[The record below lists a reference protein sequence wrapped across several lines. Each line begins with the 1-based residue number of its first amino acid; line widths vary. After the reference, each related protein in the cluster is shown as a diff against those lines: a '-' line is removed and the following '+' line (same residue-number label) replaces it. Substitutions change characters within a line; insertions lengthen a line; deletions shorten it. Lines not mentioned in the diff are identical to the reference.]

1 MFTMKNRSAELND
14 LFVRGVTDFIDP
26 EGKFKEKI
34 QKKLDGK
41 YSHDIVI
48 KFGVDPTRPDIHLGH
63 AVILRKLRKFQ
74 DLGCKVVFL
83 VGDFTAHIGDPTGKS
98 SIRPELEQKE
108 IEANMKTYLE
118 QVGKILRTEPEIFSW
133 IRNSDW
139 FYNLNDLV
147 FSTDTKV
154 NIEIADQGG
163 KKTASLDQKSFLGKA
178 VLYLESRMQ
187 KTHLHKSSFEVITLR
202 GFLWTLRHITHS
214 RLIERDMF
222 QERIKRGEELYM
234 HEMMYPVLQGIDS
247 YILAKIYGSCD
258 LEIGGNDQTFNM
270 LIGRD
275 VMKFNNI
282 SQQAVMALRIIEG
295 LDGKEKMSKNLGN
308 YIAIT
313 ESPNEMFG
321 KIMSIPDT
329 STINY
334 FELAT
339 YEPIDEIEKIKK
351 AMAQGK
357 NPRDFKIRLAKE
369 IVAIY
374 HGEQKAKEAEKNFI
388 KVFQKKEI
396 PEEMMEI
403 RANKGDQLSD
413 LLIKHGV
420 LKSKSEFTRLVDEK
434 AIHNMETKEAIGDY
448 HFQFE
453 SDLALKIGKK
463 RFLKISSLRQ
473 NK

>member
-1 MFTMKNRSAELND
+1 MKKTDIDLKD
-14 LFVRGVTDFIDP
+14 LFGRGVNDFIDP
-26 EGKFKEKI
+26 EGKFAEKVKNKI
-34 QKKLDGK
+34 AGK
-41 YSHDIVI
+41 YNKPIVI

-63 AVILRKLRKFQ
+63 AVVFRKLRKFQ
-74 DLGCKVVFL
+74 DLGCKVIFL
-83 VGDFTAHIGDPTGKS
+83 IGDITAHIGDPSGRSTV
-98 SIRPELEQKE
+98 RPELEQKE

-118 QVGKILRTEPEIFSW
+118 QVGKILLTEPEVFSW

-139 FYNLNDLV
+139 FVSINDIISPKSNDIL
-147 FSTDTKV
+147 D
-154 NIEIADQGG
+154 
-163 KKTASLDQKSFLGKA
+163 KTNHWIQT
-178 VLYLESRMQ
+178 RMQ
-187 KTHLHKSSFEVITLR
+187 KGNINSHSLMNL
-202 GFLWTLRHITHS
+202 LWTLRHITHS

-339 YEPIDEIEKIKK
+339 YEPVDEIEKIKK
-351 AMAQGK
+351 AISDGK

-369 IVAIY
+369 VVAIY

-396 PEEMMEI
+396 
-403 RANKGDQLSD
+403 
-413 LLIKHGV
+413 
-420 LKSKSEFTRLVDEK
+420 
-434 AIHNMETKEAIGDY
+434 
-448 HFQFE
+448 
-453 SDLALKIGKK
+453 
-463 RFLKISSLRQ
+463 
-473 NK
+473 